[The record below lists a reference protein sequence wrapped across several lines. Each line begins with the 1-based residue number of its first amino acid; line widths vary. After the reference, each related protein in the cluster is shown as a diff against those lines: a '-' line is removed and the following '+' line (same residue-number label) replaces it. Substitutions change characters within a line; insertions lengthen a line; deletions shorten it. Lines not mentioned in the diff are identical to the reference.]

1 MTEFPKEVR
10 RSSMAVL
17 IHRALPATTAELMK
31 KFSANRSTIQKA
43 LSILREYKFAHL
55 GAWESTTK
63 SLAPV
68 WAKGE
73 GYDAERPNPRDLRL
87 QRLKRHYQKVR
98 VTRLA
103 KEKQQRQ
110 IPEIG
115 NHLRALE
122 AVRRA
127 RNRERI
133 NQQSRCYKAIKRA
146 ANSQAL
152 VKTTFVGGNP
162 WGVSNHGA

>member
-1 MTEFPKEVR
+1 MTEYPKEVR

-17 IHRALPATTAELMK
+17 IHRALPATTAELMQ

-43 LSILREYKFAHL
+43 LSILREHKFAYL
-55 GAWESTTK
+55 GDWKSTTK

-68 WAKGE
+68 WVKGA
-73 GYDAERPNPRDLRL
+73 GADVARPDPRGLRL
-87 QRLKRHYQKVR
+87 QRLKRYYKKVR

-103 KEKQQRQ
+103 KEQQKRQ

-115 NHLRALE
+115 DRMRALE
-122 AVRRA
+122 AARRE

-133 NQQSRCYKAIKRA
+133 NAQSRCYKATKRE
-146 ANSQAL
+146 SKRPVV
-152 VKTTFVGGNP
+152 VKTAFIGTNP
-162 WGVSNHGA
+162 WGALHGS